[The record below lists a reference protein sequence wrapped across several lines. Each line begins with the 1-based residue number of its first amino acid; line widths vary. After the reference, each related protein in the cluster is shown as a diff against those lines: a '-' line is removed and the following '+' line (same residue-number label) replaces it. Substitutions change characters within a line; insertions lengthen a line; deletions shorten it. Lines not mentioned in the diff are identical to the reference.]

1 LKKFSCLLVCLTIAA
16 LLHGALFAESNQ
28 TKVPEE
34 RLKFVLVLVR
44 HGVRSPT
51 WTDAR
56 LDEYSKDPW
65 PQSDVAPGILT
76 PHGRTLMAFFGTYY
90 REYFAAHGLLS
101 AKGCSDAERTYFR
114 ADGEQRTLETSHAI
128 ADGMLPGCQTEVH
141 LLADGVQ
148 DVLFHPVGK
157 VGTPDARLAV
167 SSVAGRIGED
177 TAGLLPAYEQQLN
190 MMQRAL
196 FACSEQACNSTGKK
210 SLLEMPSSLS
220 QGTGDHLVDM
230 KGPVNTGATF
240 AENFQLEY
248 LDGMPAASVGWGR
261 ISGNDVRALMAIHVA
276 ASDLLQRTP
285 YVARVQASNLLVHVV
300 RTLDQAEHRKAIP
313 GAVGEPDDKA
323 VFLVGHDTNIANVA
337 ALLDA
342 HWLVNGYQRDDAVP
356 GGALVF
362 ELWQRA
368 GHEDVVRTYYTAQTP
383 DQMRNALPISLAQP
397 PGKSVIFLPGCSQAR
412 DGAPCDWGAF
422 QHVIETATDPAFVQ

>member
-1 LKKFSCLLVCLTIAA
+1 MIGVLLCGAA
-16 LLHGALFAESNQ
+16 FAESNQ
-28 TKVPEE
+28 ANAPEE
-34 RLKFVLVLVR
+34 HLKFVLVLVR

-51 WTDAR
+51 WTNAR

-65 PQSDVAPGILT
+65 PKWDVAPGILT
-76 PHGRTLMAFFGTYY
+76 PHGRMLMTFFGAYY

-101 AKGCSDAERTYFR
+101 ANGCSDAARTYFR
-114 ADGEQRTLETSHAI
+114 ADGEQRTFETSHAI
-128 ADGMLPGCQTEVH
+128 ADGMLPGCNAEVH
-141 LLADGVQ
+141 SLANGVQ

-157 VGTPDARLAV
+157 VGTPDTRLAL
-167 SSVAGRIGED
+167 SAVAGRIGAD
-177 TAGLLPAYEQQLN
+177 TSGLLPAYELQLN
-190 MMQRAL
+190 IMQRAL
-196 FACSEQACNSTGKK
+196 LACPEQACNAAGKK
-210 SLLEMPSSLS
+210 SLPGVPSSLS
-220 QGTGDHLVDM
+220 QGTGDHLVEM

-248 LDGMPAASVGWGR
+248 LNGMPAASVGWGR
-261 ISGNDVRALMAIHVA
+261 IGENDVRSLMTIHVA

-285 YVARVQASNLLVHVV
+285 YIARAQASNLLVHIL
-300 RTLDQAEHRKAIP
+300 RTLDQAEHQKQVP
-313 GAVGEPDDKA
+313 GAVGAPDDRV

-362 ELWQRA
+362 ELWQQA
-368 GHEDVVRTYYTAQTP
+368 GHEDTVRTYYTAQTP

-397 PGKSVIFLPGCSQAR
+397 PGKSVIFLPGCSQVE
-412 DGAPCDWGAF
+412 DGAPCDWKTF
-422 QHVIETATDPAFVQ
+422 QHVIETTTDPAFFQ

>member
-1 LKKFSCLLVCLTIAA
+1 LTIGV
-16 LLHGALFAESNQ
+16 LLCGATAFAEANQ
-28 TKVPEE
+28 AKAPEE
-34 RLKFVLVLVR
+34 HLKFVLVLAR

-51 WTDAR
+51 WTNAR

-65 PQSDVAPGILT
+65 PKWDVAPGILT
-76 PHGRTLMAFFGTYY
+76 PHGRTLMTFFGAYY
-90 REYFAAHGLLS
+90 REYLAAHGLLS
-101 AKGCSDAERTYFR
+101 ANGCSDAKQTYFR
-114 ADGEQRTLETSHAI
+114 ADGEQRTFETSHAI
-128 ADGMLPGCQTEVH
+128 ADGMLPGCNAEVH
-141 LLADGVQ
+141 SLADGVQ

-157 VGTPDARLAV
+157 VGMLDTQLAL
-167 SSVAGRIGED
+167 SAVAGRIGAD
-177 TAGLLPAYEQQLN
+177 TAGLLPAYELQLN
-190 MMQRAL
+190 IMKQAL
-196 FACSEQACNSTGKK
+196 LACREQACDAAGKK
-210 SLLEMPSSLS
+210 SLLGIPSSLS

-248 LDGMPAASVGWGR
+248 LNGMPTASVGWGR
-261 ISGNDVRALMAIHVA
+261 ISENEVRSLMAIHVA

-285 YVARVQASNLLVHVV
+285 YIARAQASNLLVHIL
-300 RTLDQAEHRKAIP
+300 RTLDQAEHQKPVP
-313 GAVGEPDDKA
+313 GAVGAPDDKA

-362 ELWQRA
+362 ELWQRV
-368 GHEDVVRTYYTAQTP
+368 GQEDIVRTYYTAQTP

-397 PGKSVIFLPGCSQAR
+397 PGKSVIFLPGCSQEG
-412 DGAPCDWGAF
+412 DGAPCDWRTF
-422 QHVIETATDPAFVQ
+422 RHVIETTADPAFVQ